1 MVVVAQGKQG
11 VEPAGALTQNGSG
24 SLEKLHK
31 DGSERQE
38 TSSSLQPCQ
47 QSWWL
52 FPQAYQAP
60 TPGFFLPGERKVEAE
75 DCNFRGLQS
84 LDSEPAEM
92 LLSLGVVVLGGT
104 TGAGGCQA
112 VMMSLARSSCRCV
125 RM

>member
-1 MVVVAQGKQG
+1 MGRDGIFGGQT
-11 VEPAGALTQNGSG
+11 LG
-24 SLEKLHK
+24 SLGL
-31 DGSERQE
+31 
-38 TSSSLQPCQ
+38 
-47 QSWWL
+47 
-52 FPQAYQAP
+52 AA
-60 TPGFFLPGERKVEAE
+60 GERKVEAE

>member
-1 MVVVAQGKQG
+1 MPWEISQKGQ
-11 VEPAGALTQNGSG
+11 QNGEGWDLWRADTGLSG
-24 SLEKLHK
+24 LGLVEEGAE
-31 DGSERQE
+31 DGSGGPRE
-38 TSSSLQPCQ
+38 TGSGTCRSSDSE
-47 QSWWL
+47 WVWE
-52 FPQAYQAP
+52 
-60 TPGFFLPGERKVEAE
+60 PGKAGERKVEAE